1 MVYEV
6 PAAKRS
12 LKQNVFEFKVGA
24 KTFSVP
30 KFEHLSV
37 GVLESVE
44 TAPSNAIG
52 PYLAVFG
59 EADSPA
65 GKAIRTLDKDQL
77 TALIAAWQQDSS
89 VTVGESSAS

>member
-12 LKQNVFEFKVGA
+12 LKQNLFEFKVGS
-24 KTFSVP
+24 KTYTVP

-44 TAPSNAIG
+44 TAPANAIG
-52 PYLAVFG
+52 PYLSVFG
-59 EADSPA
+59 EADSPV

-77 TALIAAWQQDSS
+77 TALIEAWQSDSGVS
-89 VTVGESSAS
+89 VGESEAS

>member
-6 PAAKRS
+6 PTAKRS

-24 KTFSVP
+24 KSFSVP

-37 GVLESVE
+37 GVLEAVE
-44 TAPSNAIG
+44 SAPENAIG
-52 PYLAVFG
+52 PYLSVFG
-59 EADSPA
+59 EKDSPI

-77 TALIAAWQQDSS
+77 TALIGAWQADSG
-89 VTVGESSAS
+89 VTVGESEGS

>member
-12 LKQNVFEFKVGA
+12 LKQNLFEFKVGA

-37 GVLESVE
+37 GVLEAVE
-44 TAPSNAIG
+44 SAPADAIG
-52 PYLAVFG
+52 PYLLVFG
-59 EADSPA
+59 EADSPI

-77 TALIAAWQQDSS
+77 TALIGAWQADSGVS
-89 VTVGESSAS
+89 VGESEAS

>member
-12 LKQNVFEFKVGA
+12 LKQNLFEFKIGT

-37 GVLESVE
+37 GVLELVE
-44 TAPSNAIG
+44 TAPENAIG
-52 PYLAVFG
+52 PYLSIFG
-59 EADSPA
+59 APDSPI
-65 GKAIRTLDKDQL
+65 GKAIRTLDKDQI
-77 TALIAAWQQDSS
+77 TALIGAWQADSG
-89 VTVGESSAS
+89 VTVGEPAAS

>member
-12 LKQNVFEFKVGA
+12 IEQNTFKFKVGA

-37 GVLESVE
+37 GVLEAVE
-44 TAPSNAIG
+44 SAPDNAIG
-52 PYLAVFG
+52 PYLSVFG
-59 EADSPA
+59 EKDSPI
-65 GKAIRTLDKDQL
+65 GKAIRSLDKDQL
-77 TALIAAWQQDSS
+77 TALIQAWQSDSG
-89 VTVGESSAS
+89 VTVGESEAS

>member
-24 KTFSVP
+24 KTYSVP

-37 GVLESVE
+37 GVLEAIE
-44 TAPSNAIG
+44 AAPDDAIA
-52 PYLAVFG
+52 PFLSVFG
-59 EADSPA
+59 AKDSPV
-65 GKAIRTLDKDQL
+65 GKAVREMDKDQL
-77 TALIAAWQQDSS
+77 VGLIKAWQADSD
-89 VTVGESSAS
+89 VTVGESEAS

>member
-24 KTFSVP
+24 KTYNVP

-37 GVLESVE
+37 GVLESIE
-44 TAPSNAIG
+44 AAPANAIG
-52 PYLAVFG
+52 PFLSVFG
-59 EADSPA
+59 EPDSPT
-65 GKAIRTLDKDQL
+65 GKAIRSLDKDQL
-77 TALIAAWQQDSS
+77 VGLIHAWQADSG
-89 VTVGESSAS
+89 VTTGESSAS

>member
-12 LKQNVFEFKVGA
+12 LKQNLFEFKVGS
-24 KTFSVP
+24 KTYTVP

-44 TAPSNAIG
+44 TAPANAIG
-52 PYLAVFG
+52 PYLSVFG
-59 EADSPA
+59 EANSPV

-77 TALIAAWQQDSS
+77 TALIEAWQSDSGVS
-89 VTVGESSAS
+89 VGESEAS